1 MSPPDAIQ
9 VDVIVGLDARGF
21 LLGPAMALAIN
32 KPFVPIRSQVKK
44 LSNLQKV
51 NNKNSEWCNHC
62 DKIII
67 LITILSISNRNPHRK
82 VGKLPGKC
90 VKESY
95 KLEYGE
101 DTMEVMC

>member
-44 LSNLQKV
+44 LSKAPKSQQQKLRV
-51 NNKNSEWCNHC
+51 
-62 DKIII
+62 
-67 LITILSISNRNPHRK
+67 
-82 VGKLPGKC
+82 V
-90 VKESY
+90 
-95 KLEYGE
+95 
-101 DTMEVMC
+101 